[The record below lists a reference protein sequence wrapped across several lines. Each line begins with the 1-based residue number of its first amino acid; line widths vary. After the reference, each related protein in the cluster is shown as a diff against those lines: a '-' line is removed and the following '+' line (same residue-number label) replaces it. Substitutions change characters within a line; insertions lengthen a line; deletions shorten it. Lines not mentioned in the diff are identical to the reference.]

1 MTLSSPIKQFLIRP
15 VHLFVSQKSLNDKN
29 EEVTASPCLSVA
41 YGPGSKA
48 APNFLTARN
57 PTLLLLVVVQTRFS
71 LSDSRA
77 DCRQL
82 RRSCFRSYLL
92 YCSLRAVDKL

>member
-15 VHLFVSQKSLNDKN
+15 LHLFVSQKSLNDKN

-57 PTLLLLVVVQTRFS
+57 PTLLLLRFS